1 MVRPQRSISLLKNAI
16 LLFICTGVSGV
27 EVQVSG
33 KTRSYA
39 LMVADTVL
47 VKEAGTAPE
56 VLTSIANKAWSDVA
70 YFLKV
75 QSCHEAL
82 KLHQL

>member
-1 MVRPQRSISLLKNAI
+1 M
-16 LLFICTGVSGV
+16 
-27 EVQVSG
+27 EVQVNG

-47 VKEAGTAPE
+47 VKASGEPAE
-56 VLTSIANKAWSDVA
+56 VLTNIASKAWSDVA

-75 QSCHEAL
+75 QSLAISVIR
-82 KLHQL
+82 HQP

>member
-1 MVRPQRSISLLKNAI
+1 
-16 LLFICTGVSGV
+16 
-27 EVQVSG
+27 
-33 KTRSYA
+33 
-39 LMVADTVL
+39 MVADTVL

>member
-1 MVRPQRSISLLKNAI
+1 MLLV
-16 LLFICTGVSGV
+16 CTGVSGL

-75 QSCHEAL
+75 PSCCGNTRAASAVTL
-82 KLHQL
+82 CS

>member
-1 MVRPQRSISLLKNAI
+1 
-16 LLFICTGVSGV
+16 
-27 EVQVSG
+27 
-33 KTRSYA
+33 
-39 LMVADTVL
+39 MVADTVL

-75 QSCHEAL
+75 QPCSRTTCCISPDPMWLLTHVDVEQLWLHEHDQSRQVVICAAG
-82 KLHQL
+82 